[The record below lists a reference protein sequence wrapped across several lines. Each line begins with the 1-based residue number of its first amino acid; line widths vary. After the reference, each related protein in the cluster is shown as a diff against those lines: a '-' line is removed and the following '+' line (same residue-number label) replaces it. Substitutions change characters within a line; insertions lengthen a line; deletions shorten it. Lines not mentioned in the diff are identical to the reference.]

1 MSDPQNQQRIANEFL
16 KFGTKASNAGLSY
29 LKAER
34 QEKQIEQ
41 VEFVASQKVLKENLK
56 KAEMLGR
63 GLASD
68 NPKISENEIIIQLQN
83 LEIEKNNNPKWP
95 QYVAAVNE
103 GHLLK
108 RAELGL
114 ARYNANIVENAEQ
127 ISLEIE
133 KDWLNLVKAQKEAG
147 IETTPTLVEFGA
159 EHLTSVSSAAMDSLI
174 NPRDDKG
181 NLTNV
186 PNRYRTIL
194 SAPGK
199 RINYDSVSKL
209 LADRH
214 STLVKGEQYQEAL
227 SDTSYKITEILNS
240 DSNGEYTNDATGTTH
255 TAIKSIRNITNQ
267 LEYQGLPRIRINKI
281 IFTSL
286 HQALEKKVLESG
298 YKLLETSYLDNLRG
312 LLNEK
317 DREAGKDAGMSLG
330 LKDKAAAKALRT
342 RIGVIETKLVTEF
355 DADVSKK
362 TAGKKERGKHETL
375 TNIGDLFGRA
385 EGASKEKIIELKEE
399 ILLGQG
405 VGDKYEFWGDLDSN
419 IQTQILNALEKREE
433 EAENQVQKEITEQQE
448 KQIDD
453 YKFSLETAVNY
464 LSSNPHTS
472 INEDSN
478 RKTFE
483 NGVTDL
489 ETQLA
494 NVERIRKNVR
504 DTIGYNGTWVGSG
517 AFFTRINT
525 VRKELNS
532 GLKEIAII
540 KAKAAE
546 TDSQEKAALEF
557 ELETTTYAENL
568 NKFKQTVLPRV
579 TSILS
584 GLSDA
589 NITDD
594 DFTTLETELK
604 GLLFISVMKPLKLN
618 SQRRKILRAETLNF
632 SDEDVRYY
640 LKEIETKRT
649 QKDERESTVK
659 IKIDPINS
667 RNVEVNIIK
676 NFTKLLDNE
685 SSLTYSDSISGLKGI
700 QNKLLSNYDTG
711 KINSST
717 YERLNKKVNAGIT
730 NLKNL
735 IDKNYGSIKVFGDS
749 TKKIKDSLL
758 GYANEGF
765 TTLINLDHKLMYGV
779 LENEHKELEN
789 YLIEVSE
796 GFIDRKI
803 LEDGKQINQK
813 GMFLQNASRH
823 NKAIRELA
831 FGFHRQL
838 MQGFVIPE
846 QVEQYAENMVEPKW
860 SKEEQQIIKEVARF
874 ETKKGVIPQ
883 LVSAVNKI
891 NTGGKASE
899 FVQQYY
905 SRDLSVSEG
914 SLEPSNLN
922 IDADR
927 VEKIFNSGKKTTFAP
942 IIAVD
947 APEEVGVVPDGMED
961 SIDPNV
967 SVNDI
972 DYDAKPDTDGYVI
985 DPALILGN
993 P

>member
-1 MSDPQNQQRIANEFL
+1 MGDPQNQQRIANEFL

-41 VEFVASQKVLKENLK
+41 VEFVASQKLLKENLK

-68 NPKISENEIIIQLQN
+68 NPKISENEIIIQLQK
-83 LEIEKNNNPKWP
+83 LEVEKNNNPKWP
-95 QYVAAVNE
+95 QYVAAINE

-114 ARYNANIVENAEQ
+114 AKYNANIVMNAERFAK
-127 ISLEIE
+127 EIE
-133 KDWLNLVKAQKEAG
+133 KNWLNLVKAQKEAG
-147 IETTPTLVEFGA
+147 TETTPTLVEFGA
-159 EHLTSVSSAAMDSLI
+159 EHLTSVSSVAMDSLI
-174 NPRDDKG
+174 NPRDDQG
-181 NLTNV
+181 NVTNE

-214 STLVKGEQYQEAL
+214 STLVKGKQYQKAL

-298 YKLLETSYLDNLRG
+298 YKLLETSYLDNLRR

-330 LKDKAAAKALRT
+330 LKDKAAADALRT
-342 RIGVIETKLVTEF
+342 RIGVIETKLNEEF
-355 DADVSKK
+355 NVNVSKK
-362 TAGKKERGKHETL
+362 TDDKNERGKQVTL
-375 TNIGDLFGRA
+375 DNIGGIFNRT
-385 EGASKEKIIELKEE
+385 EGASKEKIRELKEE
-399 ILLGQG
+399 ILLGQT
-405 VGDKYEFWGDLDSN
+405 VGGKFEFWSKLDSN
-419 IQTQILNALEKREE
+419 IQTQILNALEKKEE
-433 EAENQVQKEITEQQE
+433 EAENQVQKEITDENKTLIE
-448 KQIDD
+448 NS
-453 YKFSLETAVNY
+453 KFSLETAVNY
-464 LSSNPHTS
+464 LSSESHTS
-472 INEDSN
+472 INEDSDT
-478 RKTFE
+478 KTFE

-494 NVERIRKNVR
+494 NVERIRKDVR
-504 DTIGYNGTWVGSG
+504 DTIGYNGTWEGSE

-532 GLKEIAII
+532 GLKAIAII

-557 ELETTTYAENL
+557 ELEATTYAEKL
-568 NKFKQTVLPRV
+568 NKFKQKVLPRV

-604 GLLFISVMKPLKLN
+604 GLLFISAMKPIKLN
-618 SQRRKILRAETLNF
+618 AQRRKILRAETLNF

-649 QKDERESTVK
+649 KKDERESAVK
-659 IKIDPINS
+659 IKIDPISS
-667 RNVEVNIIK
+667 RNVEVDVIK
-676 NFTKLLDNE
+676 KFTKLLDNE
-685 SSLTYSDSISGLKGI
+685 SSLAYSDSISGLKGI
-700 QNKLLSNYDTG
+700 KNKLLSDYDTG

-749 TKKIKDSLL
+749 IQKIQVSLL
-758 GYANEGF
+758 GISNQGIE
-765 TTLINLDHKLMYGV
+765 TPINMEHRVMSGV

-803 LEDGKQINQK
+803 LEDKTQINQK

-831 FGFHRQL
+831 FGFHRKL
-838 MQGFVIPE
+838 MQGYTTPE

-874 ETKKGVIPQ
+874 ETKKGI
-883 LVSAVNKI
+883 LLELAKAVSNI
-891 NTGGKASE
+891 TIGGSAKE
-899 FVQQYY
+899 FVKNYY
-905 SRDLSVSEG
+905 SINLSVNED
-914 SLEPSNLN
+914 SLKPTNPD
-922 IDADR
+922 IDVD
-927 VEKIFNSGKKTTFAP
+927 KIFNSENKTTSAP

-947 APEEVGVVPDGMED
+947 APEEPGVVPNGMED

-972 DYDAKPDTDGYVI
+972 DYDAEPDTDGYVI

>member
-1 MSDPQNQQRIANEFL
+1 MGDPQNQQRIANEFL

-29 LKAER
+29 LQDER

-68 NPKISENEIIIQLQN
+68 NPKISENEIIIQLQK
-83 LEIEKNNNPKWP
+83 LEVEKNNNPKWP
-95 QYVAAVNE
+95 QFVAAINE

-114 ARYNANIVENAEQ
+114 AKYNADIVENAEQ
-127 ISLEIE
+127 MSLDIE
-133 KDWLNLVKAQKEAG
+133 KDWLNLVKEQNEAG

-199 RINYDSVSKL
+199 RINYDSISKL

-214 STLVKGEQYQEAL
+214 STLVKDEQYQKAL

-255 TAIKSIRNITNQ
+255 TAIKSIRNITNE
-267 LEYQGLPRIRINKI
+267 LDYQGVPRIQINKI

-330 LKDKAAAKALRT
+330 LKDKDAAKALRT
-342 RIGVIETKLVTEF
+342 RIGVIETELNAEF
-355 DADVSKK
+355 NVNVSKK
-362 TAGKKERGKHETL
+362 TDDKNERGKQVTL
-375 TNIGDLFGRA
+375 DNIGDIFVRA
-385 EGASKEKIIELKEE
+385 EGASKEKIGELKEE
-399 ILLGQG
+399 ILLGQKAG
-405 VGDKYEFWGDLDSN
+405 EKYEFWSKLDSN
-419 IQTQILNALEKREE
+419 TQTQILDALDKRRE
-433 EAENQVQKEITEQQE
+433 EAENEVQKEITEQQE

-483 NGVTDL
+483 NG
-489 ETQLA
+489 ETEIERHLA
-494 NVERIRKNVR
+494 NIELIRKDAGN
-504 DTIGYNGTWVGSG
+504 TIGSNGSWEGST

-525 VRKELNS
+525 VRKELND
-532 GLKEIAII
+532 GLKGIAII

-546 TDSQEKAALEF
+546 TDSLEKTALELQ
-557 ELETTTYAENL
+557 LETTEYTENL
-568 NKFKQTVLPRV
+568 TKFKQIALPRI

-584 GLSDA
+584 KLSA
-589 NITDD
+589 TNVTDD
-594 DFTTLETELK
+594 DFTILETELK
-604 GLLFISVMKPLKLN
+604 SLLFISAMKPLPNRLG
-618 SQRRKILRAETLNF
+618 RKILKEKTLNF
-632 SDEDVRYY
+632 SNEDIRYY
-640 LKEIETKRT
+640 LQQIEIKRT
-649 QKDERESTVK
+649 QKDNQENNVK
-659 IKIDPINS
+659 ITIDPIKS
-667 RNVEVNIIK
+667 RDVEVKVIQKLN
-676 NFTKLLDNE
+676 TLLDNE
-685 SSLTYSDSISGLKGI
+685 ASLTYSDSISNLQQMRNTLATDYK
-700 QNKLLSNYDTG
+700 TG
-711 KINSST
+711 KINNSM
-717 YERLNKKVNAGIT
+717 YERLEKKVSAGIT

-735 IDKNYGSIKVFGDS
+735 IDKNYGSLKVFGDS
-749 TKKIKDSLL
+749 TRKIQLSLL
-758 GYANEGF
+758 GISNQG
-765 TTLINLDHKLMYGV
+765 INTPINMEHKVMYGV

-796 GFIDRKI
+796 GFIDKKI
-803 LEDGKQINQK
+803 LEDGKQLNQK

-831 FGFHRQL
+831 FGFHRKL
-838 MQGFVIPE
+838 MQGFTTPDD
-846 QVEQYAENMVEPKW
+846 VEQYAENMDESKW

-874 ETKKGVIPQ
+874 ETKKGV
-883 LVSAVNKI
+883 LLELAKAVSNI
-891 NTGGKASE
+891 TIGGSAKE
-899 FVQQYY
+899 FVKNYY
-905 SRDLSVSEG
+905 SINLSVNDTSKT
-914 SLEPSNLN
+914 SPKLN
-922 IDADR
+922 TNADT
-927 VEKIFNSGKKTTFAP
+927 VAEIFSGDNSTFAP

-947 APEEVGVVPDGMED
+947 AFEEVGVVPDGMED
-961 SIDPNV
+961 NIDPNV

-972 DYDAKPDTDGYVI
+972 DYDAEPDTDGFV